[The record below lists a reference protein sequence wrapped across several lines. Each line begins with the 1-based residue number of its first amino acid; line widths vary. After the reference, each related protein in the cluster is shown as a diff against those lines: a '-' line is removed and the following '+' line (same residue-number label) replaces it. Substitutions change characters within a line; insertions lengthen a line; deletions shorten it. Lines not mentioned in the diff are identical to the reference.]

1 MKQRIFAVIVL
12 LIVCI
17 LVIWGYN
24 NTSKSVTTD
33 EPITVTDYKLN
44 TYVTITIYDSKD
56 ITLLEDCLALCDK
69 YELLFSRTN
78 PESELYQLNNGQ
90 LPISADGYYTVSE
103 ELFEIIKIGKK
114 YSELSDDAFSI
125 ALEPLTSLW
134 NFTDGTNVIPPQD
147 KIDAVLPILNS
158 NDILLRAPNEIA
170 FKKEG
175 MGIDLGGIA
184 KGYIAD
190 KIKEYLLSNN
200 VHSALIYLGG
210 NVLCIGQKETGPFK
224 IGIEKPFDADGT
236 AAAIVQISDMS
247 VVTSG
252 TDERYFKKDGKLY
265 HHILDKNTG
274 YPIDNTLT
282 AVTIITASSTD
293 ADALSTTCFS
303 LGLEKGLELL
313 ESLENTDGFFITK
326 DGEYHYAKGFEEKYL
341 LEIP

>member
-1 MKQRIFAVIVL
+1 MKQRIFAVIAL
-12 LIVCI
+12 LAVCM
-17 LVIWGYN
+17 LVIFSYN
-24 NTSKSVTTD
+24 RSTQD

-56 ITLLEDCLALCDK
+56 ITLLDECLALCDK

-78 PESELYQLNNGQ
+78 PESELYQLNNGL

-103 ELFEIIKIGKK
+103 ELFEIIKTGKK
-114 YSELSDDAFSI
+114 NSELSDDAFSI

-158 NDILLRAPNEIA
+158 DDILLRAPNEIA
-170 FKKEG
+170 FAKDG

-190 KIKEYLLSNN
+190 KIQEYLLSNN

-224 IGIEKPFDADGT
+224 IGIEKPFDVDGT

-252 TDERYFKKDGKLY
+252 TDERYFEKDGNLY

-274 YPIDNTLT
+274 FPINNNLT
-282 AVTIITASSTD
+282 SVTIITTSSTD

-313 ESLENTDGFFITK
+313 ESLENTEGFFITE
-326 DGEYHYAKGFEEKYL
+326 DGEYHYTEGFETKYL

>member
-1 MKQRIFAVIVL
+1 MKQRIIAVIAL
-12 LIVCI
+12 LAVCI
-17 LVIWGYN
+17 LVIFSYN
-24 NTSKSVTTD
+24 HSTKN

-56 ITLLEDCLALCDK
+56 TSLLDDCLALCDK

-78 PESELYQLNNGQ
+78 PESELYQLNNGL
-90 LPISADGYYTVSE
+90 LPISEDGYYTVSE
-103 ELFEIIKIGKK
+103 ELFEIIQIGQK
-114 YSELSDDAFSI
+114 YSELSDDAFAI

-134 NFTDGTNVIPPQD
+134 NFTNGTNIVPPQD
-147 KIDAVLPILNS
+147 KIDTVLPLLNS
-158 NDILLRAPNEIA
+158 DDIILRAPNEIS
-170 FKKEG
+170 FVKDG

-190 KIKEYLLSNN
+190 QLKEYLLSKD

-210 NVLCIGQKETGPFK
+210 NILCIGEKESGPFK

-236 AAAIVQISDMS
+236 AAATVQISDMS

-252 TDERYFKKDGKLY
+252 TDERYFEKDDKLY
-265 HHILDKNTG
+265 HHILDKSTG
-274 YPIDNTLT
+274 YPIDNNLT
-282 AVTIITASSTD
+282 SVTIITASSTN

-303 LGLEKGLELL
+303 LGLEKGIKLL
-313 ESLENTDGFFITK
+313 ESLDNADGFFITK
-326 DGEYHYAKGFEEKYL
+326 DGEYHYTKGFETKYL